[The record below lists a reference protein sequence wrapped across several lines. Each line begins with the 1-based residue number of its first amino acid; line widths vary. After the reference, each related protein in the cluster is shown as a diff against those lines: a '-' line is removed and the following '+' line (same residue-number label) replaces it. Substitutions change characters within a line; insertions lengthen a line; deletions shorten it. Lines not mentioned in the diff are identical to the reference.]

1 MPRTLA
7 LAAAF
12 LFMVVSGP
20 RVSHGAN
27 GGAVTVQWTA
37 PGDDG
42 QSGTAKQYQL
52 RYSPQPITQT
62 NFMACYAVPNVPA
75 PAPAGTLQSCSITGL
90 TPGQTYYF
98 AIRTWDEA
106 NNVSPISNVVA
117 RAASG
122 TVGLSDPEV
131 VTLAFS
137 QPYPN
142 PSRQSATFAIGLPQE
157 GEVLV
162 EAFDVQGRQLRTL
175 ASGRRPAG
183 QVHLVW
189 DLRDDRGIALG
200 AGVYLVRAVMGG
212 TTFTRRVIVSH

>member
-1 MPRTLA
+1 LPRTLA

-12 LFMVVSGP
+12 LFVVVSGP
-20 RVSHGAN
+20 GVSHAAS
-27 GGAVTVQWTA
+27 GGAVTLQWTA

-42 QSGTAKQYQL
+42 LAGTAKQYQL

-75 PAPAGTLQSCSITGL
+75 PEAAGTLQSCSITGL

-106 NNVSPISNVVA
+106 NNVSAISNVVVK
-117 RAASG
+117 AASG
-122 TVGLSDPEV
+122 TVGLSEEV

-142 PSRQSATFAIGLPQE
+142 PSRQSATFAMGLPQE

-162 EAFDVQGRQLRTL
+162 EAFDVQGRQVRTL
-175 ASGRRPAG
+175 ASGRRAAG
-183 QVHLVW
+183 QFHLVW

-200 AGVYLVRAVMGG
+200 AGVYIVRAVMGG
-212 TTFTRRVIVSH
+212 TSFTRRVIVSH